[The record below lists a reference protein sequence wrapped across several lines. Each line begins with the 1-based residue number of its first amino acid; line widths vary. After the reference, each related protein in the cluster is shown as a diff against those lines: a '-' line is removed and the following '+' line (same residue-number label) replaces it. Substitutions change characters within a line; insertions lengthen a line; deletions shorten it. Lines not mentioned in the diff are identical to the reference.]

1 MELSWTDVAAWRVRR
16 HRLDERAPADR
27 LIPVVGE
34 LCGVQAQV
42 MSSAELTLWARLDSL
57 DPDAVATALWED
69 RTLVKTWAMR
79 GTLHLLPASDYAFWR
94 AALSTQ
100 YVRFTKPSW
109 SKASGISPDELE
121 DLVGTIKRALGK
133 QPLTREG
140 LAATVAEESGDPH
153 LGHVLSDNW
162 GSGLKPAAFRGSLIF
177 GPGDGQKVRF
187 TDPDVWLNHARK
199 GTDPF
204 LADPEAAL
212 VEVARRYVAVHGPA
226 TREDLAR
233 WWGVAPAP
241 GGRMLKALGDDVVEV
256 QVEGAPMWML
266 AADAE
271 EAANVP
277 KTKTTRLLPGFD
289 QYVLAAT
296 RHAEKLMPGER
307 AELRPLVYRNQGWI
321 SAVVLVDG
329 RMAGVWRFERKG
341 RRLPVEIE
349 PFPGVKITKA
359 LRGAVEHEAEDL
371 ARFLGGELS
380 LTWLDPA

>member
-27 LIPVVGE
+27 LIQVVDE

-42 MSSAELTLWARLDSL
+42 MSSAELTLWARLESL
-57 DPDAVATALWED
+57 DPDAVAAALWEE

-79 GTLHLLPASDYAFWR
+79 GTLHLLPASDYALWQ

-100 YVRFTKPSW
+100 YVRFSKPSW
-109 SKASGISPDELE
+109 SKASGISPEELE
-121 DLVGTIKRALGK
+121 ELVGTIKRALGRK
-133 QPLTREG
+133 PLTREA
-140 LAATVAEESGDPH
+140 LAATVAEESGNPH

-177 GPGDGQKVRF
+177 GPSDGQKVRF
-187 TDPDVWLNHARK
+187 TEPGAWLGKQPA
-199 GTDPF
+199 
-204 LADPEAAL
+204 ADPEASA
-212 VEVARRYVAVHGPA
+212 VEAARRYLAVHGPA

-241 GGRMLKALGDDVVEV
+241 GGRLLKAMGDEVVEV
-256 QVEGAPMWML
+256 DVEGAPMWMM
-266 AADAE
+266 AADAKD
-271 EAANVP
+271 AAKGP
-277 KTKTTRLLPGFD
+277 RAKTVRLLPGFD

-296 RHAEKLMPGER
+296 LHADKLMPGER
-307 AELRPLVYRNQGWI
+307 ADLRPLVYRNQGWI

-349 PFPGVKITKA
+349 PFPGVKVTKA
-359 LRGAVEHEAEDL
+359 LRAAVEREAEDV
-371 ARFLGGELS
+371 ARFLGGDLS